1 MLNEFIDFFSL
12 SSPIIQNVVIGSVLL
27 SISSSLVGCFT
38 YLRKRALIGDAIS
51 HAILPGVCLAYI
63 IRGEKDPLF
72 MLIGAFVTGWLSLIA
87 VDFIKNNTRI
97 KEDTAI
103 GLVLSVFFGV
113 GTMLL
118 TIIQHQP
125 QYYDQAGL
133 NHFIFGNVISI
144 SSLDVKIFG
153 AVAVS
158 MVLLIILFYK
168 EFVLLAFDEI
178 FMQSIGFPVKWMR
191 LLMST
196 LTVLA
201 VVIGI
206 QSVGVV
212 LMAAMLITPAA
223 TARFWTYNLKRM
235 LLIASATGA
244 VASVLGAFIS
254 YLTPSPTG
262 PWIVMI
268 LSLFAVTSFFFA
280 PKKGIISRS
289 IRHKRFKDQITDE
302 NILKAFY
309 QIREQAESITAVT
322 KEQLLDK
329 RKMNLSD
336 IEKGLI
342 RLVSNGFLEMKNG
355 AYTFTDQGLRKGQ
368 RVLKLHRLW
377 EVYMTT
383 YMKIAPDH
391 VHDDA
396 DSIEHIITPELEEKL
411 EQMLNYPEHDPHFST
426 IPYKYDQKKDHE

>member
-1 MLNEFIDFFSL
+1 MQEFIDFFSL
-12 SSPIIQNVVIGSVLL
+12 SSPIIRNVVIGSILL

-51 HAILPGVCLAYI
+51 HAILPGICLAYI
-63 IRGEKDPLF
+63 IKGEKDPVAL
-72 MLIGAFVTGWLSLIA
+72 LIGAFITGWLSLVT
-87 VDFIKNNTRI
+87 VDFIKSKTRI

-103 GLVLSVFFGV
+103 GLVLSVFFGI

-118 TIIQHQP
+118 TLIQHQDGF
-125 QYYDQAGL
+125 YDQAGL
-133 NHFIFGNVISI
+133 NNFIFGNVISI
-144 SSLDVKIFG
+144 SRFDVQVFGGVALFMTAIIF
-153 AVAVS
+153 
-158 MVLLIILFYK
+158 LFYK
-168 EFVLLAFDEI
+168 EFVLLAFDTVY
-178 FMQSIGFPVKWMR
+178 MNAIGFPVKMIQII
-191 LLMST
+191 MNM

-223 TARFWTYNLKRM
+223 TARFWTNDLKNM
-235 LLIASATGA
+235 LLIASLTGIF
-244 VASVLGAFIS
+244 ASVFGAFIS
-254 YLTPSPTG
+254 YVTPSPTG
-262 PWIVMI
+262 PWIVML
-268 LSLFAVTSFFFA
+268 LSIIAISSFFFA

-289 IRHKRFKDQITDE
+289 MRHKRFQQQITDE

-309 QIREQAESITAVT
+309 QLQEADYTLININ
-322 KEQLLDK
+322 KNDLLQK
-329 RKMNLSD
+329 RKMSPSGLDQGLS
-336 IEKGLI
+336 
-342 RLVSNGFLEMKNG
+342 RLVGQGFLTFKDND
-355 AYTFTDQGLRKGQ
+355 YSFTDQGLRKGQ

-411 EQMLNYPEHDPHFST
+411 EKMLNYPSVDPHFSN
-426 IPYKYDQKKDHE
+426 IPYKYDQKS